1 MPLVSFYSPWKQ
13 QKSRGSFIFLGGI
26 EREQWHEM
34 DEGRVMKVLG
44 SLANYH
50 FGRYS
55 ELEQSSVN
63 LTIFPCLH
71 DHLYW

>member
-1 MPLVSFYSPWKQ
+1 MPLASFYSPWKQ
-13 QKSRGSFIFLGGI
+13 QKTRGSFISLGDI

-50 FGRYS
+50 NPV
-55 ELEQSSVN
+55 LIWLSSPAYM
-63 LTIFPCLH
+63 TIFTSKKAN
-71 DHLYW
+71 